1 MSIDQAELNLDA
13 ETTEPLVR
21 VRRRRR
27 RVRDNAGADLI
38 QIMRETMRDV
48 LYGRQP
54 AAVVMK
60 GGQGEEVSYE
70 D

>member
-1 MSIDQAELNLDA
+1 MSIEQHELNLG
-13 ETTEPLVR
+13 TEIPASTVR

-27 RVRDNAGADLI
+27 RVRDNAGPDLI

-60 GGQGEEVSYE
+60 GGQGEEVSDE
-70 D
+70 N